1 MRGVPVRWIAV
12 GIFVLSS
19 ALNLLD
25 RQILAA
31 LAPAIQSEFHLS
43 ARDYGLI
50 VAAFSLA
57 YALSA
62 PFAGLFI
69 DRVGLNAGSSLAVF
83 FWSCAGVATGLMS
96 GLRSLVACR
105 AALGMAEAGGI
116 PAAAKS
122 FAIYLPPRERALGS
136 ALSQVGLTIGG
147 VGAPLVA
154 AWAAVHYG
162 WRSAFLFTGVLGF
175 LWIPLWLL
183 TARRAPRYEEPKPSA
198 SLSASGLAR
207 DPRLAGLIVA
217 NMLLMTVYSLWV
229 NWTTI
234 YFVRVFGM
242 SQNDANRQLAWIPSL
257 AASAGGL
264 FGGWLAL
271 RWIGRG
277 TELIAARLRVILLAS
292 LALLSTAAL
301 PWAPGPLAATALICF
316 SYFACV
322 AASVNVYAL
331 PLDLFGAGRAAFA
344 VSTLTGAY
352 GLMQVFFS
360 PLTGAL
366 IDRHGFPPV
375 CLLVSVLPLVSWA
388 VIRGTVN
395 LRPAP

>member
-1 MRGVPVRWIAV
+1 MRGVPIRWVAV
-12 GIFVLSS
+12 SIFVISS

-31 LAPAIQSEFHLS
+31 LAPTIQAEFHLS
-43 ARDYGLI
+43 AQDYGLI
-50 VAAFSLA
+50 VSAFSLT
-57 YALSA
+57 YALGA

-69 DRVGLNAGSSLAVF
+69 DRVGLNLGASLAVF

-96 GLRSLVACR
+96 GLRSLIACR
-105 AALGMAEAGGI
+105 AALGLAEAGGI

-122 FAIYLPPRERALGS
+122 FAVYLPPRERALGS

-154 AWAAVHYG
+154 TWAAVHYG
-162 WRSAFLFTGVLGF
+162 WRAAFLLTGVLGF
-175 LWIPLWLL
+175 LWIPLWLA
-183 TARRAPRYEEPKPSA
+183 TARRVPRYEEPAPPAPISA
-198 SLSASGLAR
+198 AGLAR
-207 DPRLAGLIVA
+207 DLRLAGLVA
-217 NMLLMTVYSLWV
+217 GNMLLMTVYSLWV

-257 AASAGGL
+257 AASLGGL

-271 RWIGRG
+271 RWISAGMPLV
-277 TELIAARLRVILLAS
+277 TARLRVILLAS
-292 LALLSTAAL
+292 IVLLATAAL
-301 PWAPGPLAATALICF
+301 PWMPDPLSATALICL

-331 PLDLFGAGRAAFA
+331 PLDLFGSDRAAFA

-352 GLMQVFFS
+352 GLMQVVFS
-360 PLTGAL
+360 PVTGAI
-366 IDRHGFPPV
+366 IDRYGFPPV
-375 CLLVSVLPLVSWA
+375 CLLVSVLPLASWIVIRSTVTRRVSW
-388 VIRGTVN
+388 
-395 LRPAP
+395 